1 MVTKARVEQILKSD
15 LLNENWEIYFF
26 YKDLRLVLN
35 IGILMEVTELS
46 AVAKIW
52 CVYSYQKAVYSDER
66 FRHVL
71 SLLNDNQLIDLQ
83 NL

>member
-1 MVTKARVEQILKSD
+1 MVTKARVEKILKSD

-26 YKDLRLVLN
+26 YKDLKLVLN
-35 IGILMEVTELS
+35 RGILMEVTELS
-46 AVAKIW
+46 AIAKIW
-52 CVYSYQKAVYSDER
+52 CVCSYQKAVYSDER